1 VTSSVSDARIATEL
15 ADQTYGDRNYTAEDP
30 EGQLRTFARYVRDVS
45 PEDVHPYG
53 PTPGRDGFGRTAD
66 RAHTCGWGPYIWRA
80 VKGWR

>member
-45 PEDVHPYG
+45 PEDVHP
-53 PTPGRDGFGRTAD
+53 
-66 RAHTCGWGPYIWRA
+66 
-80 VKGWR
+80 